1 MPLTSIPRGAALGLD
16 DLVGNELRLLEHLVV
31 TTTHE
36 ALDGKDRVF
45 GICDALTLCH
55 LPDEGFPFLRERH
68 HRRSQTAAFLIGDD
82 GWVTASTTATTEF
95 VVPRSMPIT
104 FAMFSISRR
113 KSRVNRLG
121 DGAERPVAGRLRY
134 STSILISFSLAAST
148 FGSVTVSTPSR

>member
-1 MPLTSIPRGAALGLD
+1 M
-16 DLVGNELRLLEHLVV
+16 

-55 LPDEGFPFLRERH
+55 LPNEGFPFLRERH

-82 GWVTASTTATTEF
+82 GWVTALHHCYHRVRRTEVDANHLSHVF
-95 VVPRSMPIT
+95 NLC
-104 FAMFSISRR
+104 R
-113 KSRVNRLG
+113 KYRVNRLG
-121 DGAERPVAGRLRY
+121 NGAERPVAGRLRY
-134 STSILISFSLAAST
+134 STSILISFGLAAST